1 VGLLESVTAWID
13 ERFGIN
19 RHVGAAAVVLTV
31 TVCAIA
37 SVLSYNVIADVRV
50 AGMNFNDIADAL
62 PTKIL
67 LPAGGLFI
75 ALFVGWFM
83 SRAHSAD
90 ELALSETSYGLWRW
104 LLRFVAVPAIAL
116 ILITGL
122 V

>member
-1 VGLLESVTAWID
+1 DL
-13 ERFGIN
+13 
-19 RHVGAAAVVLTV
+19 
-31 TVCAIA
+31 
-37 SVLSYNVIADVRV
+37 RV
-50 AGMNFNDIADAL
+50 AGMNFNDVADAL

-83 SRAHSAD
+83 SPTHSAD
-90 ELALSETSYGLWRW
+90 ELAMGETSYSLWRW

-122 V
+122 M